1 VIWHAA
7 AGVAIGLAMAGA
19 VRLAVAWFA
28 WARAL
33 RNEAYG
39 LRIPLVL
46 ALAAAVG
53 EEIVFRGLLLQ
64 ADGLLVSS
72 AAFALCHAGPR
83 SRHLAWAAFAL
94 LCGLALGGIT
104 LVTGDLAAAVA
115 AHLTANLAVSFGAA
129 RAQVNGHTVG
139 RWTGRNGSGRRD
151 ATGVAGVPQGRDF
164 GARPRG

>member
-1 VIWHAA
+1 VIGHAA
-7 AGVAIGLAMAGA
+7 AGIAVGLAMAAA
-19 VRLAVAWFA
+19 VRLAVARFA

-39 LRIPLVL
+39 LRVPLVL

-53 EEIVFRGLLLQ
+53 EEIVFRGLLLP

-83 SRHLAWAAFAL
+83 SRHLAWAVFAF

-104 LVTGDLAAAVA
+104 MLTGDLAAAVA
-115 AHLTANLAVSFGAA
+115 AHLTANLAGSFGAA
-129 RAQVNGHTVG
+129 RARVNGHG
-139 RWTGRNGSGRRD
+139 SERGTGRN
-151 ATGVAGVPQGRDF
+151 
-164 GARPRG
+164 